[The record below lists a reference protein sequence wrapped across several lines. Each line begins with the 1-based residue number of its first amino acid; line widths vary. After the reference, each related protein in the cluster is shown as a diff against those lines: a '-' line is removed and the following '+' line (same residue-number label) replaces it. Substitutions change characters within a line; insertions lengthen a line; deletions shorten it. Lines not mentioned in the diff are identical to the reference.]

1 MIKKIVFL
9 EPKTEKKHIYS
20 KFDLPRL
27 GNIILATIM
36 KNKNCDVKAYFLEE
50 SEIYRRFD
58 GNLTVDLMA
67 ISTITAT
74 ALVSYRLADYF
85 RSKGIKVVIGGPHVT
100 FNPKEALEHA
110 DFCIMGEGEKALPM
124 LVDALNNQTSLKE
137 VPGLAWKD
145 DYKEIIINEIA
156 RPIDNLDSIPYPDF
170 TLLDSGGKVKSLG
183 SGGRKEIIPI
193 QTSRGCPFGCTFCS
207 VTPMFGR
214 RFRYRSVQNVIGELK
229 KYNPQKHS
237 IFFYDDNFTSNVARA
252 KELLREMIRLGLNFR
267 WSTQVRTDVVKDP
280 ELLDLMVKAGCKLLY
295 IGFESIDPEA
305 LKEMKKHQSVEE
317 IKLAIKEIRK
327 RRIHIHGMFVFGF
340 DVDTLQT
347 LRATVDF
354 TIKEKI
360 DTVQFLILTPF
371 PGTEFYSR
379 LENENRLIDY
389 QWDEYEGHHVKFL
402 PKKMS
407 VWELQQAQIE
417 AHRRFYTFKQVIL
430 RLLRGRIWAYFIGIY
445 ANKLNRRWVKWEST
459 YLKGLK
465 SFNGIK
471 KISALMI

>member
-1 MIKKIVFL
+1 
-9 EPKTEKKHIYS
+9 
-20 KFDLPRL
+20 
-27 GNIILATIM
+27 
-36 KNKNCDVKAYFLEE
+36 
-50 SEIYRRFD
+50 
-58 GNLTVDLMA
+58 
-67 ISTITAT
+67 
-74 ALVSYRLADYF
+74 
-85 RSKGIKVVIGGPHVT
+85 
-100 FNPKEALEHA
+100 
-110 DFCIMGEGEKALPM
+110 
-124 LVDALNNQTSLKE
+124 
-137 VPGLAWKD
+137 
-145 DYKEIIINEIA
+145 
-156 RPIDNLDSIPYPDF
+156 
-170 TLLDSGGKVKSLG
+170 
-183 SGGRKEIIPI
+183 
-193 QTSRGCPFGCTFCS
+193 
-207 VTPMFGR
+207 
-214 RFRYRSVQNVIGELK
+214 
-229 KYNPQKHS
+229 
-237 IFFYDDNFTSNVARA
+237 
-252 KELLREMIRLGLNFR
+252 
-267 WSTQVRTDVVKDP
+267 
-280 ELLDLMVKAGCKLLY
+280 MVKAGCKLLY